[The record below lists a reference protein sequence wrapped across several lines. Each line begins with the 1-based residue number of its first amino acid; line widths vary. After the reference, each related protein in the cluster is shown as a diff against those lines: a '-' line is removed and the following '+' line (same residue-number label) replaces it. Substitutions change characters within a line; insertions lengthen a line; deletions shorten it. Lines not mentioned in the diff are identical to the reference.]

1 MNRHLLLLSLLTAA
15 IGCVSPGGAGG
26 AIFNSYGGPFQ
37 ATANTAGSKSGE
49 SSVSCFLGLVCY
61 GDAGIAAAARSRDIK
76 KVATVDYRYFSI
88 LSIVYTR
95 TTIIV
100 TGE

>member
-1 MNRHLLLLSLLTAA
+1 MNRLLLLAILAALA

-26 AIFNSYGGPFQ
+26 AIFNSYSGPFQ
-37 ATANTAGSKSGE
+37 ATGNAAGSKSAEG
-49 SSVSCFLGLVCY
+49 SVSCFLGLVCY
-61 GDAGIAAAARSRDIK
+61 GDAGIASAARSKDIK

-88 LSIVYTR
+88 LSVVYTR